1 MSLST
6 NTTIE
11 LVDAREILDSRGN
24 PTVEV
29 DVVLGD
35 GSVGRA
41 AVPSGASTGAHEAV
55 ELRDG
60 DKTRFGGKGVLTAV
74 ANVTDTIGPAVYGL
88 DAADQAGLDAV
99 LRDLD
104 GTPNKATL
112 GANAILGVSLA
123 AAHAA
128 AAAHDLSLFRYL
140 GGAGART
147 LPVPMFNILNGGKHA
162 QDSTDFQE
170 FMVMPVGAASFGEGL
185 RAGAEV
191 FAALRAILHEDG
203 HATGQGDEGGFAPSL
218 PSNQAAVEVILRAIE
233 RAGYRP
239 GEDLAIALDPAVSEL
254 VDTSIPPDADGALT
268 YRLDKEGRN
277 LTSLEL
283 IDFWIDWI
291 DRYPIVSLEDGLAE
305 DDWDGWRALTA
316 RVGERVQIVGDDL
329 LVTNTERIQRA
340 IDIDAANSVLIKLN
354 QIGTLTETIE
364 AIELARRSGWT
375 AVVSH
380 RSGETE
386 DTTISDLVV
395 AMGTGQIKTG
405 APSRSERVAKYNRLL
420 RIEGELGA
428 GAQYLGRAALGR
440 RAADV
445 TREPAGVATG
455 S

>member
-1 MSLST
+1 VTLST

-11 LVDAREILDSRGN
+11 IVDAREILDSRGN
-24 PTVEV
+24 PTIEV
-29 DVVLGD
+29 DLVLSD

-41 AVPSGASTGAHEAV
+41 AVPSGASTGVHEAV

-60 DKTRFGGKGVLTAV
+60 DKKRFGGKGVLRAV
-74 ANVTDTIGPAVYGL
+74 ANVTERIGPAIYGL

-104 GTPNKATL
+104 GTPNKSEL

-140 GGAGART
+140 GGVGART

-170 FMVMPVGAASFGEGL
+170 FMVMPVGADSFSEAL
-185 RAGAEV
+185 RAGAEI
-191 FAALRAILHEDG
+191 FAALRGILHDDG

-218 PSNQAAVEVILRAIE
+218 PSNEAAVEVILRAIE
-233 RAGYRP
+233 KAGYRP
-239 GEDLAIALDPAVSEL
+239 GEDVAIALDPATSEL
-254 VDTSIPPDADGALT
+254 VEDGSGRDGAATRYVLA
-268 YRLDKEGRN
+268 REGRT
-277 LTSLEL
+277 LDSGEL
-283 IDFWIDWI
+283 IGLWEGWVGRF
-291 DRYPIVSLEDGLAE
+291 PIVSLEDGLAE
-305 DDWDGWRALTA
+305 DDWAGWTEMTRRLGD
-316 RVGERVQIVGDDL
+316 RLQLVGDDL
-329 LVTNTERIQRA
+329 LVTNTTRIERA
-340 IDIDAANSVLIKLN
+340 IDEAAANSVLIKLN

-364 AIELARRSGWT
+364 AIDLARRAGWT

-386 DTTISDLVV
+386 DTTIADLVV

-420 RIEGELGA
+420 RIEGELGD
-428 GAQYLGRAALGR
+428 GARYLGRAALGR
-440 RAADV
+440 SHSAAAV
-445 TREPAGVATG
+445 EVGAG